1 MVHADGHNFPGSDPN
16 PHMNKFAFGCA
27 IVASIISIIFGYDTG
42 VMSGAQIFIRDDLK
56 INDTQIE
63 VLAGILNLCALV
75 GSLTAGKTSDV
86 IGRRYTIALSAVI
99 FLVGSVLMG
108 YGPNY
113 PVLMVGRCIAGV
125 GVGFALMIA
134 PVYSAEISSASHRGF
149 LTSLPELC
157 ISLGILLGYVSNYC
171 FGKLTLKLGWRL
183 MLGIAAFP
191 SLILAF
197 GITRMPESPRWL
209 VMQGRLE
216 EAKKI
221 MVLVSN
227 TEEEAE
233 ERFRDIL
240 TAAEVDVTEI
250 KEVGG
255 GVKKKNHGKSVWREL
270 VIKPRPAV
278 RLILIAAVGIHFF
291 EHATG
296 IEAVVLYSPRIFKK
310 AGVVSKDKLLL
321 ATVGVGL
328 TKAFFIIIATFLLD
342 KVGRRK
348 LLLTSTGGMVFA
360 LTSLAVSLT
369 MVQRFGRLA
378 WALSLSIVSTYAFV
392 AFFSIGL
399 GPITWVYSSEIFP
412 LRLRAQGA
420 SIGVAV
426 NRIMNATVS
435 MSFLSMTKAI
445 TTGGVF
451 FVFAGIA
458 VAAWWFFFFMLPE
471 TKGLPLEEM
480 EKLFG
485 GGGPRG
491 DRDGLEIQTKT
502 ISIGGFS

>member
-1 MVHADGHNFPGSDPN
+1 
-16 PHMNKFAFGCA
+16 
-27 IVASIISIIFGYDTG
+27 
-42 VMSGAQIFIRDDLK
+42 MSGAQLFIREDLK

-63 VLAGILNLCALV
+63 VLLGILNLCALV

-86 IGRRYTIALSAVI
+86 IGRRNTIALSAVI

-113 PVLMVGRCIAGV
+113 IVLMLGRCIAGV

-197 GITRMPESPRWL
+197 GITKMPESPRWL

-240 TAAEVDVTEI
+240 TAAEIDETTLKAVN
-250 KEVGG
+250 G
-255 GVKKKNHGKSVWREL
+255 GVKKNHGTSVWREL
-270 VIKPRPAV
+270 LIKPRPAV

-291 EHATG
+291 EHTTG

-328 TKAFFIIIATFLLD
+328 TKTVFIIIATFLLD

-348 LLLTSTGGMVFA
+348 LLLTSTGGMVLA

-369 MVQRFGRLA
+369 MVQRFGRLV
-378 WALSLSIVSTYAFV
+378 WALSLSIVSTYTFV

-435 MSFLSMTKAI
+435 MSFLSMTEAI
-445 TTGGVF
+445 TTGGAF

-458 VAAWWFFFFMLPE
+458 VVAWWFFFFMLPE

-485 GGGPRG
+485 GGDARG
-491 DRDGLEIQTKT
+491 DSDGVEIQTKRVNNY
-502 ISIGGFS
+502 I

>member
-1 MVHADGHNFPGSDPN
+1 M
-16 PHMNKFAFGCA
+16 FAP
-27 IVASIISIIFGYDTG
+27 
-42 VMSGAQIFIRDDLK
+42 L
-56 INDTQIE
+56 
-63 VLAGILNLCALV
+63 
-75 GSLTAGKTSDV
+75 
-86 IGRRYTIALSAVI
+86 
-99 FLVGSVLMG
+99 
-108 YGPNY
+108 
-113 PVLMVGRCIAGV
+113 
-125 GVGFALMIA
+125 
-134 PVYSAEISSASHRGF
+134 YSAEIASASHRGF

-171 FGKLTLKLGWRL
+171 FGKLALKLGWRL
-183 MLGIAAFP
+183 MLGIAAIP
-191 SLILAF
+191 SVILAF
-197 GITRMPESPRWL
+197 GILKMPESPRWL

-216 EAKKI
+216 DAKKI
-221 MVLVSN
+221 MVLISN

-240 TAAEVDVTEI
+240 AAAELEEDRA
-250 KEVGG
+250 VG
-255 GVKKKNHGKSVWREL
+255 SDVWREL
-270 VIKPRPAV
+270 VINPRPAV

-296 IEAVVLYSPRIFKK
+296 IEAVVLYSPKIFQK
-310 AGVVSKDKLLL
+310 AGVTSKDKLLL

-328 TKAFFIIIATFLLD
+328 TKAVFIVIATFLLD

-360 LTSLAVSLT
+360 STSLAIGLT
-369 MVQRFGRLA
+369 MVHRFGRLL
-378 WALSLSIVSTYAFV
+378 WALKLNIVSAYTFV

-435 MSFLSMTKAI
+435 MSFLSIMKTI
-445 TTGGVF
+445 TMGGVF
-451 FVFAGIA
+451 FMFAGIA
-458 VAAWWFFFFMLPE
+458 VVAWWFFFFMLPE
-471 TKGLPLEEM
+471 TKGLPLEEI

-485 GGGPRG
+485 GGDARG
-491 DRDGLEIQTKT
+491 AREGLEIQAKRVNNK
-502 ISIGGFS
+502 I

>member
-1 MVHADGHNFPGSDPN
+1 MVQASGHNLAGSDPN
-16 PHMNKFAFGCA
+16 PTHMNKFAFGCA
-27 IVASIISIIFGYDTG
+27 VVASIISIIFGYDTG
-42 VMSGAQIFIRDDLK
+42 VMSGAQIFIKEDLK
-56 INDTQIE
+56 INDPQVE
-63 VLAGILNLCALV
+63 VLVGILNLFAFV

-86 IGRRYTIALSAVI
+86 IGRRYTIALSSVI

-113 PVLMVGRCIAGV
+113 VVLITGRCIAGI

-171 FGKLTLKLGWRL
+171 FGRLRLKLGWRL
-183 MLGIAAFP
+183 MLGIAAIP
-191 SLILAF
+191 SLVLSF
-197 GITRMPESPRWL
+197 GILKMPESPRWL
-209 VMQGRLE
+209 VLQGRLE
-216 EAKKI
+216 EAKKR

-233 ERFRDIL
+233 ERFKDIL
-240 TAAEVDVTEI
+240 IAAGVVDEE
-250 KEVGG
+250 KAVGG
-255 GVKKKNHGKSVWREL
+255 KSIWREL
-270 VIKPRPAV
+270 LIKPRPAV

-296 IEAVVLYSPRIFKK
+296 IEAVILYSPSIFKK

-328 TKAFFIIIATFLLD
+328 TKAIFIVIATFLLD

-348 LLLTSTGGMVFA
+348 LLLTSTGGMVLS
-360 LTSLAVSLT
+360 LTGLAVCLT
-369 MVQRFGRLA
+369 MVQRFGRLV
-378 WALSLSIVSTYAFV
+378 WALGLSIVSTYAFV

-399 GPITWVYSSEIFP
+399 GPITWVYTAEIFP

-435 MSFLSMTKAI
+435 MSFLSMTEAI

-451 FVFAGIA
+451 FAFAGIA

-471 TKGLPLEEM
+471 TKGVALEDM

-485 GGGPRG
+485 GGDG
-491 DRDGLEIQTKT
+491 RDGLEIQTKREL
-502 ISIGGFS
+502 IIN